1 MFKDIFFL
9 TAQKILPQAYLSR
22 LVGRIANCENTI
34 IKNKLIS
41 LMVSHFDIDLEDAVI
56 QDPKSYASVNQLFTR
71 HLKPESRPIDQNSKS
86 IISPTDGK
94 ITQMGKITN
103 EGFIQAKNKYFS
115 LRQLTANTSKE
126 NYSDFVVIY
135 LSPSDYHRVHMLMDG
150 KLTRM
155 TYIPGKLFSVNN
167 LTVEN
172 INGIFVKN
180 ERLICYFDT
189 EIGEI
194 AVIFIGAMLVAGI
207 QTTWHKLV
215 APNYYNKITHFSYGD
230 QNLYF
235 KKGQEIGFFN
245 FGSTVIA
252 LFPSKTINW
261 KKDVKSQIKM
271 GKAIAIYN

>member
-1 MFKDIFFL
+1 MFKDILFL

-71 HLKPESRPIDQNSKS
+71 HLKPESRPIDKNSKS

-103 EGFIQAKNKYFS
+103 EGFIQAKNKCFS
-115 LRQLTANTSKE
+115 LQQLTANTSKE

-172 INGIFVKN
+172 INGIFVKMSV
-180 ERLICYFDT
+180 LY
-189 EIGEI
+189 
-194 AVIFIGAMLVAGI
+194 VIL
-207 QTTWHKLV
+207 TLKLE
-215 APNYYNKITHFSYGD
+215 KLLLFS
-230 QNLYF
+230 
-235 KKGQEIGFFN
+235 
-245 FGSTVIA
+245 
-252 LFPSKTINW
+252 
-261 KKDVKSQIKM
+261 
-271 GKAIAIYN
+271 